1 MEKYV
6 INGGIRLDGKV
17 EIESAKNSVLP
28 MLAGAILT
36 DEDVVI
42 KNCPKINDVLNM
54 IKILKTL
61 GVKAEFL
68 SKDLI
73 ICAKTLNGYTIA
85 EDLSKELRSSVFM
98 LGALLSKVGK
108 AKIAYPG
115 GCDIGMRPIDIHIQG
130 LKRLGVDVLDV
141 SGEVICT
148 VGKII
153 GNSIYLDFPSVGATE
168 NLILASVFCSGET
181 IIRNAAKEPEI
192 LDLVNFLNSM
202 GAKIYGGGSGTIIVC
217 GVNELHGTV
226 YKPIPDRIEA
236 GTFLIA
242 GAITGGEVE
251 VSNVKAENIS
261 SLIHKLLNNTCKI
274 SIKNDIIHLKSGR
287 VRKAF
292 GVETS
297 PYPGF
302 PTDMQA
308 QIMALLSVSFG
319 TSVVVENIFEMRFK
333 HARELVKMGADIKI
347 CGKTAIINGVK
358 SLYGASVKAEDLRG
372 GAALVLAGLSAE
384 GRTTVHNAYHVERG
398 YYLFDKKL
406 RMLGADIKRK
416 K

>member
-36 DEDVVI
+36 DEEVVI

-61 GVKAEFL
+61 GVKAEFIG
-68 SKDLI
+68 KDLLI
-73 ICAKTLNGYTIA
+73 SSKTLNSYTIT

-108 AKIAYPG
+108 ARISYPG
-115 GCDIGMRPIDIHIQG
+115 GCDIGMRPIDIHIEG
-130 LKRLGVDVLDV
+130 LKRLGVNVLDV

-148 VGKII
+148 AEKIV
-153 GNSIYLDFPSVGATE
+153 GNSVYLDFPSVGATE
-168 NLILASVFCSGET
+168 NLILGSVFCQGET

-192 LDLVNFLNSM
+192 IDLINFLNSM
-202 GAKIYGGGSGTIIVC
+202 GAKVHGGGSGTVIVC
-217 GVNELHGTV
+217 GVKELHGTV

-261 SLIHKLLNNTCKI
+261 SLIHKLCNNTCKI

-308 QIMALLSVSFG
+308 QIMALLSVSYG
-319 TSVVVENIFEMRFK
+319 TSVIVENIFEMRFK

-384 GRTTVHNAYHVERG
+384 GRTIVHNAYHVERG